1 VNKNKVMP
9 DASPVQ
15 GFLWMSG
22 AMVSFVGMAIAG
34 RELSDTLDTFQILT
48 LRSFV
53 ALLITVFVITR
64 VGWQVVKTQH
74 IYFHIFRNLFHFGG
88 QFGWFLGIS
97 LLPLATVF
105 ALEYTSPVWTALLAI
120 IFLGERL
127 NRGRIL
133 AIGCGIV
140 GVILILRPGSGVIN
154 SASFIVI
161 GAAFCYA
168 VSYISTK
175 SMTKTEEPLT
185 VLFYMNLI
193 QFPLGLVPASFSWIV
208 PTLSDVPWILV
219 VGAGGFFYHYCL
231 TRAFEVADTLT
242 VIPLDFTRLPT
253 IAIIGYFFYSEV
265 LEYALLFGALVIF
278 TGNYYNLYQ
287 EARVNKSS

>member
-1 VNKNKVMP
+1 MP

-219 VGAGGFFYHYCL
+219 VGAGGFFSHYCL

>member
-1 VNKNKVMP
+1 MNKRKVMP
-9 DASPVQ
+9 EASPVQ

-34 RELSDTLDTFQILT
+34 RELSDTFNTFQILT

-53 ALLITVFVITR
+53 ALLITVLVVTR
-64 VGWQVVKTQH
+64 VGWHVVKTQH
-74 IYFHIFRNLFHFGG
+74 IYFHFFRNLFHFGG

-127 NRGRIL
+127 HRGRIL
-133 AIGCGIV
+133 AICCGIV
-140 GVILILRPGSGVIN
+140 GVILILRPGSGVIE

-175 SMTKTEEPLT
+175 SMTKTETPLA

-193 QFPLGLVPASFSWIV
+193 QFPLGLVPALFSWIA
-208 PTLSDVPWILV
+208 PSFTDLPWIFLV
-219 VGAGGFFYHYCL
+219 GVGGFFSHYCL

-242 VIPLDFTRLPT
+242 VVPLDFARLPT
-253 IAIIGYFFYSEV
+253 IAIIGYFFYGEV
-265 LEYALLFGALVIF
+265 LEYALLLGALTIIV
-278 TGNYYNLYQ
+278 GNYYNLHY
-287 EARVNKSS
+287 ESGKDKSG